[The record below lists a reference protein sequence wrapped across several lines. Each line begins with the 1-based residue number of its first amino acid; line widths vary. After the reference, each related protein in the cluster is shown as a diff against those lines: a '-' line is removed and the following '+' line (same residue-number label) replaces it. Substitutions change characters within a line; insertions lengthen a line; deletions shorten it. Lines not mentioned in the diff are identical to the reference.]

1 VLKIRHY
8 AKPQNV
14 GGKHKKYRIINKH
27 MDWSIL
33 IPEQV
38 NRLIFI
44 HHLIVIGLSIA
55 CTILWAKVRHLS
67 KQISEL
73 KKRENEYKE
82 N

>member
-1 VLKIRHY
+1 
-8 AKPQNV
+8 
-14 GGKHKKYRIINKH
+14 

-33 IPEQV
+33 IPEQI

-55 CTILWAKVRHLS
+55 CAILWAKVRHLS